1 MDYLKK
7 AKNSK
12 TLGWRK
18 GQRKQKQTKFNYVIV
33 KTKDTCMQL
42 KSKHF

>member
-18 GQRKQKQTKFNYVIV
+18 GQRKEKN
-33 KTKDTCMQL
+33 L
-42 KSKHF
+42 KNAEISFAAKKGSLIM